1 MNKLLKAM
9 LNPIVARFTEHDH
22 RLESLELGFD
32 HLLHGKKY
40 EPSKKGAFNGQ
51 EQRKLIFAELLKLF
65 DFDVII
71 ETGTRSGNTTAYMRE
86 TSGLPVITCE
96 LDKILHQVAQKRLED
111 FDNITFARGDSR
123 KFLSKLF
130 KENTSFSEAFIYL
143 DAHWY
148 DDLPLAEELRIISSN
163 FEGRAVVMVDDFR
176 VPGDEGYGYDD
187 YDRKK
192 TLDMKTFSKVFEAN
206 GFEAFFPA
214 VASSEENGAV
224 RGCVVLINR
233 DDTSRL
239 SESTRLRS
247 MN

>member
-32 HLLHGKKY
+32 HLLQGKKY
-40 EPSKKGAFNGQ
+40 ETSKNRAFNGQ
-51 EQRKLIFAELLKLF
+51 EQRKLIFDELLKLF
-65 DFDVII
+65 EFDVII

-86 TSGLPVITCE
+86 SSGLPIITCE
-96 LDKILHQVAQKRLED
+96 IDRILYQVAQRRLED
-111 FDNITFARGDSR
+111 FDSITFARGDSR
-123 KFLSKLF
+123 KFLYKLF

-148 DDLPLAEELRIISSN
+148 DDLPLAEELQIISSN
-163 FEGRAVVMVDDFR
+163 FDGRAVIMVDDFR

-187 YDRKK
+187 YGRKK
-192 TLDMKTFSKVFEAN
+192 TLDMKTFSKVFEVN

-214 VASSEENGAV
+214 AASSKETGAA
-224 RGCVVLINR
+224 RGCVVLLDR
-233 DDTSRL
+233 DDVSRL
-239 SESTRLRS
+239 NESTHLRS
-247 MN
+247 IN